1 MQRGRDGILSLPACV
16 MAQAKDMTG
25 EAGLTP
31 AMEQYRAAKDA
42 HPDAL
47 LFFRMGDFYE
57 LFYQDAIV
65 AARELQLT
73 LTARDKAKSVPMC
86 GGPHHAAGNYLQR
99 LLRKGFRVAICEQ
112 MEDPK
117 LAKTVVR
124 REVTRVLTPGTAV
137 DAALDASES
146 QWLASM
152 TGTTHNSA
160 AYAGLAMI
168 DLSTGE
174 FRA

>member
-1 MQRGRDGILSLPACV
+1 MQRGRDGILSLPAYA

-31 AMEQYRAAKDA
+31 AMRQYRAAKDA

-57 LFYQDAIV
+57 LFYEDAIV

-73 LTARDKAKSVPMC
+73 LTARDKSKSVPMC
-86 GGPHHAAGNYLQR
+86 GVPYHSAGPYLQR
-99 LLRKGFRVAICEQ
+99 LLRKGFQVSICDHHEG
-112 MEDPK
+112 PK

-152 TGTTHNSA
+152 TG
-160 AYAGLAMI
+160 
-168 DLSTGE
+168 
-174 FRA
+174 